1 MGIPKIMRKYCTLRV
16 FYHRSG
22 RGGGSLEKRFFV
34 HPGFPQSIL
43 SEHIFG
49 KVRGRREQKRGRK
62 CLRRRVRSKEE
73 EEGREGSDSP
83 RDRGRGV
90 TFAWV
95 SSH

>member
-22 RGGGSLEKRFFV
+22 RGGGSLEKSFLFTQV
-34 HPGFPQSIL
+34 FHSLFLASIF
-43 SEHIFG
+43 FG

-62 CLRRRVRSKEE
+62 CLRRRVCSKEG